1 MLPPR
6 VVAGICILVATLWAL
21 STARDIVDDTYQPD
35 PAINAV
41 FGGVIGTAL
50 TLGKNSGEPK
60 KPSKRGE
67 R

>member
-21 STARDIVDDTYQPD
+21 STARDIVDDSYKPD
-35 PAINAV
+35 PSINAV

-50 TLGKNSGEPK
+50 TLGKNQGESK
-60 KPSKRGE
+60 KAKGRD